1 MEAKRSGAKGLSSFW
16 MALVLGLGLGCWPLL
31 SSRWLTRW
39 LAPPLTMH
47 GGDPYLRALMRTIA
61 VSEAYGPRAYNR
73 IYGGG
78 RVSSLRQHPDRCVP
92 IRPGWCSTAA
102 GRYQLLSTTWYE
114 KAQRYHPQGQ
124 GFSFAPEYQDR
135 VVYAWLSD
143 PNAWNLNLAATLRQG
158 ELQPVLR
165 ELSTTWTSLGYGR
178 ESNRWTPLLPWI
190 YQQVLREELA
200 QE

>member
-61 VSEAYGPRAYNR
+61 VSEAYGPGAYSR

-78 RVSSLRQHPDRCVP
+78 HVLSLRRHPDRCVP